1 MFEGDG
7 GRFLVNRG
15 KLAGKPVEDLKSN
28 PLPADY
34 LQQLYGCDPPAGHV
48 ANFFDCVKSRK
59 TPIADMASHHRAISI
74 CHAVNIAMRL
84 GRPLVYDTA
93 TEQFVDD
100 AQANTFVERPQ
111 RKGFEIVV

>member
-1 MFEGDG
+1 MFEGDA

-15 KLAGKPVEDLKSN
+15 KLTGKPVEELKTN

-34 LQQLYGCDPPAGHV
+34 LQKLYGGDPPTGHV
-48 ANFFDCVKSRK
+48 ANFFECVTSRK
-59 TPIADMASHHRAISI
+59 TPIADMGSHHRAISI

-84 GRPLVYDTA
+84 GRKLTYDTA

-100 AQANTFVERPQ
+100 PQANSFVERPQ